1 MAATTYNK
9 IGISHEFGREWTYVE
24 RVAAAGSTVYP
35 GDLVERTTA
44 DTMQEHSTADGFA
57 EGLVADIN
65 PYEEDTSTAA
75 IDKVWAVGDTVRM
88 IQSAPGDTL
97 NMRLATSQT
106 AVINSPLVSNG
117 DGTLKVATIGAGTL
131 EGAVRFM
138 AIEAV
143 TTTSSV
149 ARILVKRV

>member
-24 RVAAAGSTVYP
+24 RVSAAGTAIVP
-35 GDLVERTTA
+35 GHLVERTTA
-44 DTMQEHSTADGFA
+44 DTFQEHSTADGFA

-75 IDKVWAVGDTVRM
+75 IDKTWAVGDTVRA
-88 IQSAPGDTL
+88 IQTAPGDTL
-97 NMRLATSQT
+97 YMKLTTSQA
-106 AVINSPLVSNG
+106 AVIGSPLASNG
-117 DGTLKVATIGAGTL
+117 DGTLKVVVVGAGTL

-143 TTTSSV
+143 TTTTSI